1 MNKKTVKT
9 TKNKGFHTIT
19 KVDNLPADANWGKI
33 VDLVTPK
40 GIREM
45 VDYYGKDVVLNARK
59 HLTVGEVKARFGI

>member
-40 GIREM
+40 GIQEM
-45 VDYYGKDVVLNARK
+45 VAYYGKEIVLQARK
-59 HLTVGEVKARFGI
+59 YLTIGETKTRFGL